1 MITLRSPDLI
11 ACALLCLS
19 GVVASQSM
27 ASTPSKSANPAS
39 TNCIEQG
46 GSLTFET
53 DGSGG
58 QFGVCTFTDNLQ
70 CEEWALLHGE
80 CRAGGVKVTGYI
92 TPAGR
97 YCAITGG
104 HYAVVAGSSE
114 VEQGVCSFKDGQSC
128 PADDY
133 FAQRCTQQQVAS
145 PGAPPQII
153 HASFQCQGGK
163 SVKASFNNANG
174 GSVDLQ
180 LSDGRELSL
189 PQALSASGARYANAD
204 ETIVFWNKGNT
215 AFIEEMGKQSYSDCT
230 TTP

>member
-1 MITLRSPDLI
+1 MKIRRSGILFCLI
-11 ACALLCLS
+11 ALAVGCTKP
-19 GVVASQSM
+19 QS
-27 ASTPSKSANPAS
+27 SN
-39 TNCIEQG
+39 
-46 GSLTFET
+46 
-53 DGSGG
+53 
-58 QFGVCTFTDNLQ
+58 
-70 CEEWALLHGE
+70 
-80 CRAGGVKVTGYI
+80 
-92 TPAGR
+92 
-97 YCAITGG
+97 
-104 HYAVVAGSSE
+104 
-114 VEQGVCSFKDGQSC
+114 
-128 PADDY
+128 
-133 FAQRCTQQQVAS
+133 
-145 PGAPPQII
+145 GAPPKII